1 MKKPTKKLRSQLFDK
16 LSENFQHYRDHHSN
30 VGTYFSRI
38 VDSRWNVFRYFKYL
52 NPFYHLSL
60 LGVSSYFKPLN
71 PGFRFLFLA
80 AFLPLMLVS
89 WAAPIPKRSNIPV
102 AWIEYKHAQAEYHTD
117 AFHTHLVALSSGG
130 LFPLSPSNGSAISK
144 LEVASWLT
152 RWAVYTSVGLE
163 MNDRDLLK
171 WEVELDSDD
180 SIPPVVYMP
189 ELSEDLTAEL
199 EEWLTTEI
207 PDVWLRVKSEEVSH
221 MRALCSSHIFIQS
234 EEAADDVIRRLDEG
248 EKFEEVLSELLVASE
263 SSSDTATNVEGGFS
277 GCFVEGSLTLL
288 GLDEYEEAAYAVE
301 PGEITKVVTESGVHV
316 IKVHSSGLL
325 MDSSGLPTRAGHPQ
339 FTDEELELLILQAKY
354 LFAGI
359 DERYR
364 ELQDQVLYDRCA
376 LEQEFIQD
384 AFTNY
389 SEKVD
394 IDDRYGIWDAEN
406 FTVVPRSGS
415 TAHHSSTAYIPIIC
429 Q

>member
-1 MKKPTKKLRSQLFDK
+1 M
-16 LSENFQHYRDHHSN
+16 
-30 VGTYFSRI
+30 GTHFSRI
-38 VDSRWNVFRYFKYL
+38 VDSRWNVFRYFRYL
-52 NPFYHLSL
+52 NPFHYLSL
-60 LGVSSYFKPLN
+60 IGVSSYFKPLN

-80 AFLPLMLVS
+80 AFLPFMLVS
-89 WAAPIPKRSNIPV
+89 WATPIPKRSNTPV

-117 AFHTHLVALSSGG
+117 AFHSHLVALSSEG

-152 RWAVYTSVGLE
+152 RWAIYTSVGLE

-171 WEVELDSDD
+171 WQVEFDSDD
-180 SIPPVVYMP
+180 SIPPVYMP

-199 EEWLTTEI
+199 AEWLTTEI
-207 PDVWLRVKSEEVSH
+207 PDVWLRVKSEEVNH
-221 MRALCSSHIFIQS
+221 MRALCSSHILIES

-248 EKFEEVLSELLVASE
+248 KKFEEVVSG
-263 SSSDTATNVEGGFS
+263 SSSDAASSVEGGFS

-288 GLDEYEEAAYAVE
+288 GLDEYEKAVYAVE

-325 MDSSGLPTRAGHPQ
+325 TRAGHPQ
-339 FTDEELELLILQAKY
+339 LTDEELGTLILDAKY
-354 LFAGI
+354 LFAGV
-359 DERYR
+359 DEGYR
-364 ELQDQVLYDRCA
+364 ELQNQVEHDRCA
-376 LEQEFIQD
+376 LEQELIRD

-389 SEKVD
+389 SKKVD
-394 IDDRYGIWDAEN
+394 IDDRYGIWDAES
-406 FTVVPRSGS
+406 FTVIPRSSS
-415 TAHHSSTAYIPIIC
+415 TAYHSSTAYIPIIC